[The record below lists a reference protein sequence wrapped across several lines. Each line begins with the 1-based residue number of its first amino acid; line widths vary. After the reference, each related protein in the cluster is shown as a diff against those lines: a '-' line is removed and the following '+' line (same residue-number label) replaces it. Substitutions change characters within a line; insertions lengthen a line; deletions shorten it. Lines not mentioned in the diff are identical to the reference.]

1 MTCLSLSDRRFIYDF
16 SVFTALVLLC
26 AAVYGCTFTIRIFG
40 LLHVTPSLI
49 HLRRGLLK
57 LAPVLDAK
65 AGRGTRLSKEFSV
78 CQFLVGDPC
87 FIYSSHFHCRVSWG
101 IGGLIFGLFVGLE
114 ELHHDVALLVSRFI
128 AMART

>member
-78 CQFLVGDPC
+78 CQFLVGDP
-87 FIYSSHFHCRVSWG
+87 W
-101 IGGLIFGLFVGLE
+101 LE
-114 ELHHDVALLVSRFI
+114 ELHHDVALLVSHFI